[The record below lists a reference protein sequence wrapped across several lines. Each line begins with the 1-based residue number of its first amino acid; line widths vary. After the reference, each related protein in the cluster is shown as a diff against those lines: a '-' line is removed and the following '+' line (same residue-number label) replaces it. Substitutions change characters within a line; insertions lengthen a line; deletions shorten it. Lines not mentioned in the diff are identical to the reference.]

1 MTKTKPTLRKRK
13 ESTPSFS
20 KKRKLNTKK
29 GINKDKEFEKIL
41 QELEDPKTVGIGS
54 WALPTNATP
63 LEKSKY
69 DICQSILIYK
79 QDNRLT
85 TKQVAQ
91 QIQLSIPETKEIF
104 LAHLD
109 KFTLDR
115 LMTYA
120 SKIFSSSEVKLTIA
134 RKRLATHV

>member
-1 MTKTKPTLRKRK
+1 MNKKISVERNEFVEK
-13 ESTPSFS
+13 EQ
-20 KKRKLNTKK
+20 
-29 GINKDKEFEKIL
+29 FEKYL
-41 QELEDPKTVGIGS
+41 QKIEDPNYESETNF
-54 WALPTNATP
+54 ALPENATP